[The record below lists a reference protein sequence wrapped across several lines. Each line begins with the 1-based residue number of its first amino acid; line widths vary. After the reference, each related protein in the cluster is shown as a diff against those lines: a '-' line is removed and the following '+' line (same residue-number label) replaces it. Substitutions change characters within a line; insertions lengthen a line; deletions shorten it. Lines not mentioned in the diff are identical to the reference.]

1 MSNEKILLAGLSIF
15 NSVYSLATIE
25 NIFSII
31 LLCFQVLLLM
41 ISISIKIYRALKDK
55 KLTKEEKE
63 DIKEDLDKLEDTIDK
78 FNGGTSK

>member
-1 MSNEKILLAGLSIF
+1 MSNEKILLTGLSIF

-31 LLCFQVLLLM
+31 LLCFQVLLLI